1 MGRPAAIPRSI
12 AEVAQ
17 SYVSS
22 RQRKSIVSTA
32 DAIWTIRYTVP
43 HCEHTDEELAD
54 IVASLAISQGRDVVF
69 DHASENGDAFRA

>member
-1 MGRPAAIPRSI
+1 MGKPAAVPRSI

-22 RQRKSIVSTA
+22 RQRRSIVSTA

-43 HCEHTDEELAD
+43 HCEHTDGELAE
-54 IVASLAISQGRDVVF
+54 IVASLAISQGRDVAF
-69 DHASENGDAFRA
+69 DHSADGGHG